1 MVEHKGSN
9 RQNVNGR
16 TCTHYNASPTGMETR
31 ISRSGHGDDG
41 RKPWFS
47 KSAPAVL
54 LTIMVTMIAALVGA
68 KMIAEKSSQH
78 MFRAEINQRLFDVT
92 RRQRSQYVAG
102 SEQGMRSNL
111 GIKPSIRP
119 RYMRFMILRKGA
131 VHDPPGGL
139 LLG

>member
-1 MVEHKGSN
+1 MEQKGSN

-16 TCTHYNASPTGMETR
+16 TCTHYNTAPDGMETR
-31 ISRSGHGDDG
+31 MDRSGHGVDG

-54 LTIMVTMIAALVGA
+54 LTITVTMIAALVGA
-68 KMIAEKSSQH
+68 KMIAEKSNHH

-92 RRQRSQYVAG
+92 RRRRSQGVAG
-102 SEQGMRSNL
+102 SEQGMNSYL
-111 GIKPSIRP
+111 GIKPRIRP
-119 RYMRFMILRKGA
+119 RYMRFLIFRQHA